1 MRPVPAHREPARW
14 PGLLLALCVGAGVG
28 IAVDRSLRDAD
39 PTPSISDAPPATTA
53 SVAGPAAPPIDP
65 TTARN
70 AVLAG
75 LEAAGVARSTITHG
89 LYPLV
94 GAGRDAGATLP
105 LVSFGCPA
113 ARDCA
118 AVLNKIDEQ
127 VVAAGGTMVAGRADA
142 AGRPYFRA
150 VAQADRPAL
159 VIRAFPPGPRLA
171 VVIEQVGR
179 EPALLDALLALD
191 PHVTYA
197 VAPNTRDGTRIARR
211 LADSGREVIVD
222 LPLEPIDANAADG
235 PDFLTTQMAPDVLTR
250 TLHRH
255 LDAVPGAVG
264 AGVHLGGRFT
274 RSQSHLTVLLEGLKA
289 RGLYFV
295 DDPDATKDGP
305 RSLAATTVRMIGNRA
320 IAPTHHIDAHGEPLA
335 ARLRAVEA
343 ALVLEGQAVVV
354 LAPRP
359 AALVAIRPW
368 LEGLRRRKISLLRVS
383 EIVR

>member
-1 MRPVPAHREPARW
+1 MRPVPAHREPMRW
-14 PGLLLALCVGAGVG
+14 PGLLLALCVGAGAG
-28 IAVDRSLRDAD
+28 IAIDRSLRDAD
-39 PTPSISDAPPATTA
+39 HPTPIGEAPASGPPTA
-53 SVAGPAAPPIDP
+53 AGPGAAPIDP

-75 LEAAGVARSTITHG
+75 LDAAGVARSTIKHG

-94 GAGRDAGATLP
+94 GPGRKAGAMLP
-105 LVSFGCPA
+105 LISFGCPT
-113 ARDCA
+113 ARDCKI
-118 AVLNKIDEQ
+118 VLNTIDEQ
-127 VVAAGGTMVAGRADA
+127 VVATGGTMVAGRADA

-150 VAQADRPAL
+150 VAVGDRPAL

-197 VAPNTRDGTRIARR
+197 VAPNTRDGARVARR

-222 LPLEPIDANAADG
+222 LPLEPTDANAADG
-235 PDFLTTQMAPDVLTR
+235 PDFLTTKMAADALTQ
-250 TLHRH
+250 TLNDH

-274 RSQSHLTVLLEGLKA
+274 RSQSHVTVLLEALKA
-289 RGLYFV
+289 RGLYFL
-295 DDPDATKDGP
+295 DDPDDADDGP
-305 RSLAATTVRMIGNRA
+305 RSLAATTTRIVSIRA
-320 IAPTHHIDAHGEPLA
+320 VTPTHHIDAHGEPLA

-354 LAPRP
+354 LSPRP

-383 EIVR
+383 EMVR